1 MSTSTNPTACLL
13 LIGNE
18 LLSGR
23 TQDKNLAFLG
33 KRLAAMGIRL
43 AEARVIA
50 DDTHIIVHN
59 VNDTRQRFDY
69 VFTTGGIGPTHDDIT
84 SAAIARAFNVPLKRH
99 PRAEQVLRDFY
110 ADSLNEARLR
120 MADIP
125 AGAELI
131 DNPIS
136 GAPGFQIANVY
147 VLAGIPSVMQA
158 MFDALAEGLRH
169 GEPILS
175 RTLTTDRREG
185 ELAEGLT
192 DIQSRYPD
200 LSIGSYPFFTS
211 AQKGVNI
218 VVRGLN
224 AELLNEAVN
233 ELRALVDA
241 LGGICEEQGETL

>member
-23 TQDKNLAFLG
+23 TQDRNLAFLG

-59 VNDTRQRFDY
+59 VNDARQRFDY

-84 SAAIARAFNVPLKRH
+84 AAAVAKAFGVPLERH
-99 PRAEQVLRDFY
+99 PQAEQILRDY
-110 ADSLNEARLR
+110 YGDKINEARLR
-120 MADIP
+120 MAEMP
-125 AGAELI
+125 AGAKPVS
-131 DNPIS
+131 NPLS
-136 GAPGFQIANVY
+136 GAPGFKINNVY

-158 MFDALAEGLRH
+158 MFDSLADGLRH
-169 GEPILS
+169 GRPILS

-185 ELAEGLT
+185 ELAAGLT
-192 DIQSRYPD
+192 AIQERYPEV
-200 LSIGSYPFFTS
+200 SIGSYPFFTTEK
-211 AQKGVNI
+211 KGVNI
-218 VVRGLN
+218 VVRGVDARVLD
-224 AELLNEAVN
+224 ESVN
-233 ELRALVDA
+233 DLRALVDS
-241 LGGICEEQGETL
+241 LGGICEEQTETL